1 MVDRK
6 EVRFGKIDGMSR
18 EQLEQRL
25 YELLEQ
31 NQVRVIEGEV
41 VNLKEVNTPHQ
52 NQEDP
57 E

>member
-1 MVDRK
+1 
-6 EVRFGKIDGMSR
+6 MSR

-25 YELLEQ
+25 NELLEQ

-41 VNLKEVNTPHQ
+41 VNLKEVNNPRQ
-52 NQEDP
+52 DQEDL

>member
-1 MVDRK
+1 
-6 EVRFGKIDGMSR
+6 
-18 EQLEQRL
+18 
-25 YELLEQ
+25 
-31 NQVRVIEGEV
+31 VRVIEGEV

>member
-1 MVDRK
+1 MNKVD
-6 EVRFGKIDGMSR
+6 
-18 EQLEQRL
+18 
-25 YELLEQ
+25 LLEQ
-31 NQVRVIEGEV
+31 SMLKTDITKFFPGDTVKVHVRVIEGEV